1 MKKNV
6 FVSLIGIPNVGKSSL
21 MNSLIGEKI
30 SIVTKKAH
38 TTRNRI
44 MGIIT
49 IDDLQYVFIDTPGIY
64 KPKSKLGKY
73 MVRESRSSQKD
84 VDVILFIT
92 DISKQYTDME
102 YEILERLNEKK
113 TPFFIIGNKDD
124 IGKDVGKKVDLKV
137 SALKNTGTEE
147 LFVKLKDFANEGEH
161 FFPDDQL
168 TDMPEKFLVSEIV
181 REKILNNLRDE
192 IPHGVAVTVEKMH
205 DRIEPPIL
213 DIGTIIYT
221 ERESHKGI
229 IIGKGGSMLKK
240 IMTEARLDIETFF
253 DYKINLKTH
262 VIVKENWRDD
272 IIQMKNFG
280 FEKDK

>member
-1 MKKNV
+1 MKQNV

-49 IDDLQYVFIDTPGIY
+49 IDELQYVFIDTPGIY

-92 DISKQYTDME
+92 DISKPYTDME
-102 YEILERLNEKK
+102 NEILKRLKEKK
-113 TPFFIIGNKDD
+113 TPFLIIGNKND
-124 IGKDVGKKVDLKV
+124 IEKDVGKNLDFKV
-137 SALKNTGTEE
+137 SALNNTGTEE
-147 LFVKLKDFANEGEH
+147 LLIKLKDFANNGEH

-168 TDMPEKFLVSEIV
+168 TDMPEKFLVSEII

-192 IPHGVAVTVEKMH
+192 IPHGVAVTVERMH

-213 DIGTIIYT
+213 DIDTIIYS

-229 IIGKGGSMLKK
+229 IIGKGGNMLKK
-240 IMTEARLDIETFF
+240 IMTESRVDIEIFF
-253 DYKINLKTH
+253 DYKVNLKTH
-262 VIVKENWRDD
+262 VVIRENWRDD
-272 IIQMKNFG
+272 IILMKNFG